1 MILRKRKEQGPFIK
15 IGIKMD
21 PPRRRDVNKS
31 STYNSWMKLY
41 ICDITASLVSL
52 GPSFNSESIY
62 FFNGH
67 PIRWISIVGTV
78 TSIDEHEKKIL
89 FSIDDGSGQCIT
101 AVARRD
107 SMTSKDMPRLH
118 STVKVKGELELYH
131 DAWQL
136 KLMSLELD
144 APLEAQ
150 IMFWNKAN
158 ENHALLAKADARKR
172 SKHNV

>member
-1 MILRKRKEQGPFIK
+1 
-15 IGIKMD
+15 MD

-31 STYNSWMKLY
+31 STYKSWMKLY

-52 GPSFNSESIY
+52 SPSFDSESTY
-62 FFNGH
+62 SFNGH

-89 FSIDDGSGQCIT
+89 FSIDDGSGQCIN
-101 AVARRD
+101 AVARKD

-118 STVKVKGELELYH
+118 STVKARGELELYH

-136 KLMSLELD
+136 KLTSLELD

-150 IMFWNKAN
+150 IKFWTEAN
-158 ENHALLAKADARKR
+158 ENHARLAKADARKR
-172 SKHNV
+172 SKHTV